1 MGESSCYQE
10 VPLIKQE
17 IFSLVPHLYHSP
29 PTPKGSGTITRE
41 GAMNCKSQRSGNI
54 GNITTRQ
61 YLLDRTGPLH
71 SRAAASWQSS
81 VGYGGAQEPPLHLG
95 KEDSDFFMGVAPD
108 LLEMGHTLGNG
119 PILMSICTKH
129 KLVSVKLKKKFF
141 FTDLCEESLHEPQSH
156 PSSHPS
162 IFALHLATSPSKE
175 NKTKK
180 LIN

>member
-141 FTDLCEESLHEPQSH
+141 LLIFVKNPFMNPNPTHLPILPYSPYTSQPLPQ
-156 PSSHPS
+156 
-162 IFALHLATSPSKE
+162 K
-175 NKTKK
+175 KTKQK
-180 LIN
+180 N